1 MCRKDIARFPHRYA
15 IDIYIYYL
23 YTQAMG
29 WKIGWSIVKAERTEN
44 EAYDCEARI

>member
-1 MCRKDIARFPHRYA
+1 MYRKDIVFL
-15 IDIYIYYL
+15 IDMERIYYL

-29 WKIGWSIVKAERTEN
+29 WKIGRSVVKTEQTEN